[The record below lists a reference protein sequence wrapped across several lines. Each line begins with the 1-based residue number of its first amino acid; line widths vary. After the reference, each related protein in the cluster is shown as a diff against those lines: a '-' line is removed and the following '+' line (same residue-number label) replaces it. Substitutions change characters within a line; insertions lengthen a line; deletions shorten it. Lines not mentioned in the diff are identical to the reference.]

1 MTELEILF
9 SSGQGILVQMEDR
22 EAALRFMQRAMEY
35 NLESEQ
41 GLYHLSTDYEE
52 ILIDLG
58 DISFVRLR
66 KENHPRIGAT
76 LKIPA
81 QTSFHDKV
89 PGADARQQQAEQA
102 AEQSGEPRHFTVD
115 PEGNVA
121 EDPVVKKFEQA
132 SARLRQAEARLDQM
146 EAQKR
151 KLEADLRKSSEE
163 LEDAVKEADLRK
175 AIEGIEIDGE
185 LKQMKKQQ
193 SDG

>member
-22 EAALRFMQRAMEY
+22 EAALRFMQQAMEY
-35 NLESEQ
+35 NRDNEQ

-89 PGADARQQQAEQA
+89 PGADARQQAAQA
-102 AEQSGEPRHFTVD
+102 AEQPGEPRHFTVD
-115 PEGNVA
+115 PQGNVA

-132 SARLRQAEARLDQM
+132 EARIRQAEARLDQM
-146 EAQKR
+146 EVQKR

-185 LKQMKKQQ
+185 LKQMKRQQ
-193 SDG
+193 ADG

>member
-22 EAALRFMQRAMEY
+22 EAALRFMQQAMEY
-35 NLESEQ
+35 NRDSEQ

-89 PGADARQQQAEQA
+89 PGADARQQAAQA

-132 SARLRQAEARLDQM
+132 EARIRQAEARLDQM
-146 EAQKR
+146 EVQKR

-185 LKQMKKQQ
+185 LKQMKRQQ
-193 SDG
+193 ADG